1 MMFIYIDASLY
12 IIDMIRIITLALI
25 AITVGVGTLATAGFT
40 AFTSALAQTTMDI
53 TTTAIGGNMTGDNMT
68 DASGSISGRGK
79 S

>member
-1 MMFIYIDASLY
+1 
-12 IIDMIRIITLALI
+12 MIRIITALALI
-25 AITVGVGTLATAGFT
+25 AITVGVGTLAITAGFT
-40 AFTSALAQTTMDI
+40 AFTSALAQTTMDN

>member
-1 MMFIYIDASLY
+1 
-12 IIDMIRIITLALI
+12 MIRIITLALI

-40 AFTSALAQTTMDI
+40 AFTSALAQTTMDN
-53 TTTAIGGNMTGDNMT
+53 TTIGGNMTGDNMT

>member
-1 MMFIYIDASLY
+1 
-12 IIDMIRIITLALI
+12 MIRIIAALALI

-40 AFTSALAQTTMDI
+40 AFTSALAQTTMDN
-53 TTTAIGGNMTGDNMT
+53 TTTAMGGNMTGDNMTGDNMT